1 MKYSRLKEKLKKEDF
16 VKNILYKLMIK
27 EEALEKYK
35 RDYVDKSSSLN
46 LQLKYLD
53 KKRQLNRKIIQ
64 IQKIYSKLK

>member
-1 MKYSRLKEKLKKEDF
+1 MSG
-16 VKNILYKLMIK
+16 IK
-27 EEALEKYK
+27 EPCITSTLKTGDKEALEKYK

>member
-1 MKYSRLKEKLKKEDF
+1 MKYSRLKEKLKKEEF

>member
-1 MKYSRLKEKLKKEDF
+1 
-16 VKNILYKLMIK
+16 MIK

>member
-46 LQLKYLD
+46 LLLKYLD